1 MNTRRGAFA
10 RQMAHLRN
18 RAGVLLP
25 QMASL
30 WRPLY
35 CPICR
40 KGFSRMDPYIAS
52 FHLRGE
58 LVDHYTENALCPG
71 CGSKIRHRFAVQ
83 FLIHCTPLLRG
94 GIRLLHFAPEPQIAD
109 FLAKLNMVE
118 YAACDTDTARYPG
131 AIKVDLPELP
141 LPDASFD
148 AILSIHVLE
157 HIADDAR
164 AIREMYRVLAPGG
177 WAVVAIPVYGQTTLE
192 IPGLDENERERI
204 YCVRSHQRLNGLD
217 FRAKLENAGFTVK
230 LYSFDTV
237 PGNYL
242 DRSVRSPHVES
253 DRYLFYCTKGALR

>member
-1 MNTRRGAFA
+1 MNSRRGTLNTLIA
-10 RQMAHLRN
+10 RLCN
-18 RAGVLLP
+18 RAAALLP
-25 QMASL
+25 ELAYS

-40 KGFSRMDPYIAS
+40 RGFSRMHPYIAS

-58 LVDHYTENALCPG
+58 LIDHYTENALCPG

-118 YAACDTDTARYPG
+118 YAACDTVTARYPG
-131 AIKVDLPELP
+131 EIKVDLPELP

-164 AIREMYRVLAPGG
+164 AIREMYRVLAGIS
-177 WAVVAIPVYGQTTLE
+177 VVAIPVFGQTTLE

-204 YCVRSHQRLNGLD
+204 YCVSSHQRLNGLD
-217 FRAKLENAGFTVK
+217 FRAKLENAGFAVA
-230 LYSFDTV
+230 LHSFDTV

-253 DRYLFYCTKGALR
+253 DRYLFYCTKEAAR